1 MQIKNERSCA
11 CSMSDEDLIGYSFM
25 LRLRQIDI
33 SFM

>member
-1 MQIKNERSCA
+1 MIGFDFNLQKRNSSLSEP
-11 CSMSDEDLIGYSFM
+11 GYSFM